1 MSGVAL
7 LLPGQGSQYVGMGH
21 DLANSYPS
29 IRELYEQADE
39 ELGFSLSRLCWEGP
53 ENDLRATENAQ
64 PAILVHSFAVWS
76 LLKEAPLSVMVGAG
90 HSLGELSAHLI
101 ADSFS
106 FETALR
112 IVRRRGTLMAA
123 SGAKRPGGM
132 AAVIGLEAD
141 GVEELCSEING
152 LEDPKI
158 GLVVPANL
166 NGPGQVVISGDVTAV
181 EFAKTEAEAWGAKR
195 IIPLNVS
202 GAFHSPLMDD
212 MAQEFSEVLA
222 ASEIVDPQFPI
233 ISNATVEP
241 VAEANNVRRT
251 LVSQLTS
258 PVRWTEGVEEMSR
271 FEPTTWLELGPG
283 NTLSGLVR
291 RIEKGLRPIP
301 IGNFDGIKSFL
312 ETLSA
317 GNTTE
322 GEVDE

>member
-21 DLANSYPS
+21 DLAHSYPEV
-29 IRELYEQADE
+29 RELYERADE
-39 ELGFSLSRLCWEGP
+39 ELGFSLSRLSWEGP

-76 LLKEAPLSVMVGAG
+76 LLKETPLTVMVGAG

-101 ADSFS
+101 AGSFS

-112 IVRRRGTLMAA
+112 ITRRRGTLMAA
-123 SGAKRPGGM
+123 SGEKRPGGM

-141 GVEELCSEING
+141 DVGDLCYEINS
-152 LEDPKI
+152 LEDPQI

-166 NGPGQVVISGDVTAV
+166 NGPGQVVISGDVAAV

-195 IIPLNVS
+195 TIPLKVS

-212 MAQEFSEVLA
+212 MAEEFSKVLDE
-222 ASEIVDPQFPI
+222 SKMLDPRFPV
-233 ISNATVEP
+233 ISNATVES
-241 VAEANNVRRT
+241 VSEANNIRRT

-258 PVRWTEGVEEMSR
+258 PVRWTEVVEEMSR
-271 FEPTTWLELGPG
+271 FEPRTWLELGPG

-291 RIEKGLRPIP
+291 RIEKGIRPIC
-301 IGNFDGIKSFL
+301 IGDSGGVESFL
-312 ETLSA
+312 GTLSA
-317 GNTTE
+317 GNIIE
-322 GEVDE
+322 GAVDE